1 MKLTESRLRS
11 IIRSVIAEEHERN
24 EHGYDEHG
32 YDEHGYKSFAVP
44 PEDRRDLEA
53 SLRAAE
59 GPGEP
64 EEKRAQREERKAAE
78 IARIE
83 AEMKELQARLAKLEV
98 ERS

>member
-11 IIRSVIAEEHERN
+11 IIRSVIAEEHGR
-24 EHGYDEHG
+24 DEHG
-32 YDEHGYKSFAVP
+32 RDEHGYKSFEVA

-64 EEKRAQREERKAAE
+64 ELSRSEREELEFLRRE
-78 IARIE
+78 RDR
-83 AEMKELQARLAKLEV
+83 RLSGHNE
-98 ERS
+98 